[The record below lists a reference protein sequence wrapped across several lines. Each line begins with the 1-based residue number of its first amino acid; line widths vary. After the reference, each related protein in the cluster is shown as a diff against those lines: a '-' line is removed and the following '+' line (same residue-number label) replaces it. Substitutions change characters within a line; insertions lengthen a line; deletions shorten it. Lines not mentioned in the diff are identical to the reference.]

1 MSDCCSSETSEEAD
15 ETVANRVVVAQEEPG
30 CEECYLSLEDP
41 TILGGVSKDNPIGNE
56 QIVANGVVVEEE
68 PGFEKC

>member
-1 MSDCCSSETSEEAD
+1 MLF
-15 ETVANRVVVAQEEPG
+15 VAQEEPG
-30 CEECYLSLEDP
+30 GETCCLLLEDP

-56 QIVANGVVVEEE
+56 QIIANGVVVEEE